1 MDGYIKESGYIK
13 VETQWRSRDAIK
25 RKEKIREKKHKI
37 MGVEEPKSR
46 ECHPLLRGGRRVDRY
61 SHGLSSSQ
69 MESLS
74 AICETFIPSIP
85 SQDPLHVG
93 SKEVPSAK
101 TVQSFFNASGSEKP
115 IPDEV
120 AELFVKRGSRQL
132 VGLVRLILWLLSTRL
147 GTLLICG
154 FLCFGSRWPF
164 IHKFSEIS
172 LQKRELILINWSK
185 ERFLV
190 PLRGVFLIIKVFCF
204 FTFFSQTDETSKNPA
219 WDAIGYHQE
228 TDEKSPRT
236 QKGRPLEKGIV
247 ETTHEADTTLV
258 KSLTEKGLKVT
269 EDPQQNHYNIEC
281 DVVIVGS
288 GCGGGVA
295 AGVLAQSG
303 QKVIV
308 LEKGDYFA
316 PEDYS
321 CLEAPSMDQLY
332 EKGGF
337 LTSVDGEMMIMAG
350 STVGGGSAVNW
361 SACIKTP
368 SYLLKEWA
376 VDHRIPLFGSSD
388 YLSAM
393 DTVCSRLGVT
403 ETCTMEGVQNQALR
417 KGCKNLGLKVE
428 SVPRNSSEI
437 HYCGSCCFG
446 CKTGE
451 KKGTDS
457 TWLVDA
463 VDHGAVIL
471 TGCKAKKFILE
482 GNKLSGTGKMK
493 CLGVMATSLN
503 KNITK
508 ELHIKAKVTISSCG
522 SLLTPPLMISSGLK
536 NPNIGKNLRLHPV
549 LLAWG
554 YFPESVSDL
563 KGKAYEG
570 GIITSLHKE
579 VGENSNVRYII
590 ETPAVGPSSFAAL
603 HPWVSG
609 RNMKEKML
617 KYARTCNIFALVK
630 DQGSGEVKAAG
641 KIKYNP
647 CELDKENLTAG
658 LRQALRILIA
668 AGAEE
673 VGTLRNDGQRIKC
686 KGRKEEELDEFLDS
700 VVAFG
705 GPMSREKHW
714 YTYFSAHQMGS
725 CRMGAT
731 PEEGAIDENGE
742 SWEAE
747 GLFVCDGSV
756 LPTAVGVNPMITI
769 ESTAYCL
776 SKKIAESMKKV

>member
-1 MDGYIKESGYIK
+1 ME
-13 VETQWRSRDAIK
+13 A
-25 RKEKIREKKHKI
+25 
-37 MGVEEPKSR
+37 EEPRSSR
-46 ECHPLLRGGRRVDRY
+46 ECHPLLRGGRRIESY

-69 MESLS
+69 MESLT

-85 SQDPLHVG
+85 SEDPHHVG
-93 SKEVPSAK
+93 SKEVPS
-101 TVQSFFNASGSEKP
+101 THSVQSFFNASASQKP

-120 AELFVKRGSRQL
+120 AEIFVKRGSSDG
-132 VGLVRLILWLLSTRL
+132 VGLVRIVLWLLSTRL
-147 GTLLICG
+147 GTLLLCG
-154 FLCFGSRWPF
+154 MLCFGSKWPF

-172 LQKRELILINWSK
+172 LQNRELVLKKWSK

-190 PLRGVFLIIKVFCF
+190 PLRGVFMIVKVFCF
-204 FTFFSQTDETSKNPA
+204 FTFFSRTDEKSKNPA
-219 WDAIGYHQE
+219 WDAMGYHLETQE
-228 TDEKSPRT
+228 NSRRT
-236 QKGRPLEKGIV
+236 QRGRPLEKGIV
-247 ETTHEADTTLV
+247 ETKQETDSTLIR
-258 KSLTEKGLKVT
+258 SLTEKGLKVT
-269 EDPQQNHYNIEC
+269 EDPQQNLYNIEC

-295 AGVLAQSG
+295 AGVLAGSG

-308 LEKGDYFA
+308 LEKGDYFV

-321 CLEAPSMDQLY
+321 TLEAPSMDQLY

-337 LTSVDGEMMIMAG
+337 LTSANGEMLIVAG

-368 SYLLKEWA
+368 SSVLKEWA
-376 VDHRIPLFGSSD
+376 VDHKLPIFGTSD

-393 DTVCSRLGVT
+393 DTVFRRLGVT
-403 ETCTMEGVQNQALR
+403 ETCTMEGIQNQALR
-417 KGCKNLGLKVE
+417 KGCNNLGLKVE

-482 GNKLSGTGKMK
+482 RNELNEIKKMK
-493 CLGVMATSLN
+493 CLGVMATTLN
-503 KNITK
+503 RNMTK
-508 ELHIKAKVTISSCG
+508 ELRIKAKVTISGCG

-536 NPNIGKNLRLHPV
+536 NPNIGKHLRLHPV
-549 LLAWG
+549 MMAWG
-554 YFPESVSDL
+554 YFPESISDL
-563 KGKAYEG
+563 KGKAYDG
-570 GIITSLHKE
+570 GIITSLHKG
-579 VGENSNVRYII
+579 VGENSVVRYII
-590 ETPAVGPSSFAAL
+590 ETPALGPASFASFV
-603 HPWVSG
+603 PWLSG
-609 RNMKEKML
+609 RDMKERL
-617 KYARTCNIFALVK
+617 VKYSRTSNIFTLVK
-630 DQGSGEVKAAG
+630 DQGSGEVKAEG
-641 KIKYNP
+641 KIKYSP
-647 CELDKENLTAG
+647 SKLDKENLTAG

-668 AGAEE
+668 AGAVE
-673 VGTLRNDGQRIKC
+673 VGTFRNDGQRIKC
-686 KGRKEEELDEFLDS
+686 KGTKEKELEEFLDS
-700 VVAFG
+700 VAALG
-705 GPMSREKHW
+705 GPMAGEKHW
-714 YTYFSAHQMGS
+714 NNYFSAHQMGS

-742 SWEAE
+742 SWEAK

-769 ESTAYCL
+769 ESIAYCL
-776 SKKIAESMKKV
+776 SKNIAESMKKV